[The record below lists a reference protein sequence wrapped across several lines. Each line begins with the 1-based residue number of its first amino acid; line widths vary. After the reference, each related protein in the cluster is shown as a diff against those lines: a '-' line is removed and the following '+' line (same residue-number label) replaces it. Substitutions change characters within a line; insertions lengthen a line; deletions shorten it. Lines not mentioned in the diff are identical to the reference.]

1 MKTNVKTWLAL
12 ALLIAPQARAAMM
25 LESCRLSAPWLP
37 SVAADCGSLSVPENP
52 AAPESRSIALF
63 VARIASL
70 DIAPQADPLVI
81 IAGGPGQAATD
92 LYLGL
97 RAAFE
102 PVRRDRDII
111 LVDQRG
117 TGKTGG
123 LSCPLPAGADLDLVP
138 NEALPDLMRACLADI
153 EGDPRFFSTSVA
165 VGDLERVREALGIAQ
180 WNLYGASYGT
190 RVAQHYLRRYPNH
203 TRALILDG
211 VLPSEIAA
219 GPGIAANAQ
228 RALDLIL
235 RRCAGQAAC
244 GGRFPDLAARLQAF
258 RATLAQDAIPVS
270 FPDPL
275 SGEPVNREFSMEELN
290 GVLRLMSYSEHTA
303 ALLPLLIDNA
313 AAGNVAPIAVQA
325 EMIVREIEAALSL
338 AMHNAVVCTEDVPF
352 FDGPAETDRQSSSY
366 LSSDVTDALRAACSV
381 WPAGILDDDLKTP
394 LRSATP
400 VLLLSGEADPITPPD
415 YALQASALL
424 TRSRHLVAAGQGHGL
439 AGIGCVPRLMREF
452 LEQLAPEALN
462 ADCLADHGP
471 SPFFIGFNGPAP

>member
-12 ALLIAPQARAAMM
+12 ALLLAPPARAAMM
-25 LESCRLSAPWLP
+25 LESCRLSAPRLP

-52 AAPESRSIALF
+52 AAPESRSITLF

-123 LSCPLPAGADLDLVP
+123 LSCPLPAGPGLDLVP
-138 NEALPDLMRACLADI
+138 KEALPELMRACLASI

-180 WNLYGASYGT
+180 WNLYGVSYGT
-190 RVAQHYLRRYPNH
+190 RVAQHYLRRYPHH
-203 TRALILDG
+203 TRALLLDG

-235 RRCAGQAAC
+235 RRCAGEAAC
-244 GGRFPDLAARLQAF
+244 RGRFPDLAARLQSF
-258 RATLAQDAIPVS
+258 RATLAESAIPVS

-275 SGEPVNREFSMEELN
+275 SGEPVDGEFSVDGLN
-290 GVLRLMSYSEHTA
+290 GVLRLMSYSEQTA

-313 AAGNVAPIAVQA
+313 AAGNVAPIAAQA
-325 EMIVREIEAALSL
+325 EMIVREIETALSL

-352 FDGPAETDRQSSSY
+352 FEGPETDAQSSSY
-366 LSSDVTDALRAACSV
+366 LGSDVTDALRAACSV
-381 WPAGILDDDLKTP
+381 WPAGVLDDDLKTP

-400 VLLLSGEADPITPPD
+400 VLLLSGEADPITPPA
-415 YALQASALL
+415 YALQAGALL
-424 TRSRHLVAAGQGHGL
+424 TRSRHLVVAGQGHGL
-439 AGIGCVPRLMREF
+439 AGFGCVPRLMREF
-452 LEQLAPEALN
+452 LEQLAPEALD
-462 ADCLADHGP
+462 ADCLSDHRP